1 MTKQPFEHNCTK
13 ETPRE
18 SLFPCSRRP
27 TLSASDFSVRSS
39 LPYKAAHNIRP
50 FNHKANGTVQCPL
63 FEAIPQ
69 LCLDEFWSLLSLLRL
84 CRPQFPPASWP
95 AFIGVRLKIIQDDN
109 VVKNINGYFYYTVL
123 AHLYRFCIVYLVA
136 GIRSFH
142 LQLETVRHVLAHHL
156 RFTYSGLLAAV
167 VHVARSDALVSK
179 QIAHNFVALSH
190 LLSFEVP

>member
-84 CRPQFPPASWP
+84 YRPQFPPASWP

-123 AHLYRFCIVYLVA
+123 AHLHRFCISLPCCRNPKFPFAA
-136 GIRSFH
+136 GNGTTCFSTPFA
-142 LQLETVRHVLAHHL
+142 LYVLRLTGRCGAC
-156 RFTYSGLLAAV
+156 SE
-167 VHVARSDALVSK
+167 
-179 QIAHNFVALSH
+179 I
-190 LLSFEVP
+190 